1 MNKVSINSRKIYPSE
16 SMPAEIIDFELTFF
30 SKSGVACADAKP
42 GDSFHGVVHKC
53 TQEEMKILDG
63 IEKSYDRIPSK
74 AKLYDGKIIDCTVY
88 SDPKGEIDHSNDMPP
103 TERYLQ
109 IMTEGAEHY
118 GVN

>member
-88 SDPKGEIDHSNDMPP
+88 SDPIGEIDHSNDIPP
-103 TERYLQ
+103 TER
-109 IMTEGAEHY
+109 
-118 GVN
+118 